1 MRTYTCI
8 PKTINNQNHIPLFVA
23 CITPPFAS
31 PRCRW
36 AKCFG
41 CSTRRSGCH
50 DSPDLPVD
58 LGYRNP
64 NELTRIQTML
74 SPEKTEQQS
83 AGCSN
88 FFEGFPRHRLD
99 SMGWDPC
106 AVFLDHLKDCL
117 KTTVCDTCHIL
128 NASKRRQHI
137 ATAFL
142 FYFLGCYVAKGAGIW
157 RPATRLDHTG
167 NGGFR
172 LSGLPGRMALNIIS
186 QTYGCTAA
194 RVLSC
199 SLRILEI

>member
-1 MRTYTCI
+1 MYNSAFCKPKMPLGKMLWLLNSTLRLPRFSWLAGWPRI
-8 PKTINNQNHIPLFVA
+8 PKSKWTDQDSNNAF
-23 CITPPFAS
+23 
-31 PRCRW
+31 
-36 AKCFG
+36 
-41 CSTRRSGCH
+41 TRKNR
-50 DSPDLPVD
+50 
-58 LGYRNP
+58 
-64 NELTRIQTML
+64 
-74 SPEKTEQQS
+74 QQS